1 MAAFIRLLL
10 RIFVGFTTS
19 HLYSS
24 SVSGQLESEFQILK
38 SLIPDI
44 ANRQQIN
51 ELEIIDACVDYI
63 ETLQTQLNVVS
74 KDDQVQDL
82 LNNNNDGIDSIDNE
96 DTENIEHHEDVSK
109 NTEHSSIEKS
119 DKKL

>member
-1 MAAFIRLLL
+1 MISF
-10 RIFVGFTTS
+10 
-19 HLYSS
+19 
-24 SVSGQLESEFQILK
+24 FQ
-38 SLIPDI
+38 
-44 ANRQQIN
+44 
-51 ELEIIDACVDYI
+51 LEIIDACVDYI

-96 DTENIEHHEDVSK
+96 DTENIEHHEDPTK
-109 NTEHSSIEKS
+109 DTEHSSIEKS